1 MKGQRRKPRVECE
14 RGRIVKTSTE
24 QRKKQK
30 GDFNMN
36 IVVDWTESVSEM
48 RKKHCKTEK
57 GRVSERTVEY

>member
-1 MKGQRRKPRVECE
+1 
-14 RGRIVKTSTE
+14 
-24 QRKKQK
+24 
-30 GDFNMN
+30 MN